1 MLTHNKG
8 GKVMPGGECCL
19 CGKCGYIEWHH
30 TIFRSQSKCMK
41 TIKVNLVQLCMD
53 CHRGTHG
60 VHNDKKSD
68 LKLKKQLQGKLQ
80 SIFTE
85 KYYSKL
91 DIKSILECTD
101 VNLDLITKTLSLY
114 TQGYNTEQLIQ
125 RLLGGRNY

>member
-1 MLTHNKG
+1 
-8 GKVMPGGECCL
+8 MPGGTCIL
-19 CGKCGYIEWHH
+19 CGKSNVCIEWHH

-68 LKLKKQLQGKLQ
+68 LKLKKQLQNKLQ

-85 KYYSKL
+85 KYYFKA

-101 VNLDLITKTLSLY
+101 ANTDLITKTLTLY
-114 TQGYNTEQLIQ
+114 VKGYDKEQIIR
-125 RLLGGRNY
+125 RLLGGRTY